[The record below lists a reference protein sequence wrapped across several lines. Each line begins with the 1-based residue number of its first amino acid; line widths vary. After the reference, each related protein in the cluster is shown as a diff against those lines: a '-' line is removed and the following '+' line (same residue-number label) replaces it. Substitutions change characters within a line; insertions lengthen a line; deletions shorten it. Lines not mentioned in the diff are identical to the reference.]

1 MRSCLE
7 GHERV
12 WSGVEGFVNL
22 YHHLEGELMSL
33 KSIRARLDACKIDN
47 EILEQSGLARVGSR
61 VIQLAVIIRAVEP
74 ALVIVAALCLM
85 AVPSFAQDILG
96 QNDQA
101 LGSGVR
107 EAVRYGRNLLFLLG
121 VGGIGWGAVNYMM
134 EKAWIKQMIG
144 GGMSMGMGGIAS
156 LAYSFSQG
164 NAVDLDTD
172 LGN

>member
-1 MRSCLE
+1 
-7 GHERV
+7 
-12 WSGVEGFVNL
+12 
-22 YHHLEGELMSL
+22 MSL
-33 KSIRARLDACKIDN
+33 KSIRARLDACKVDN
-47 EILEQSGLARVGSR
+47 EILEHSCLARVGAR
-61 VIQLAVIIRAVEP
+61 VVQLAVIIRAVEP
-74 ALVIVAALCLM
+74 ALAIVAALCLISVQ
-85 AVPSFAQDILG
+85 ALAQGSILG
-96 QNDQA
+96 QDDQA

-107 EAVRYGRNLLFLLG
+107 EAIRYGRNLLFLLG

-164 NAVDLDTD
+164 SAVDLDTD

>member
-1 MRSCLE
+1 
-7 GHERV
+7 
-12 WSGVEGFVNL
+12 
-22 YHHLEGELMSL
+22 MSL

-47 EILEQSGLARVGSR
+47 EILERSRLARVGSR

-85 AVPSFAQDILG
+85 SVRALAQSPILG
-96 QNDQA
+96 QDDQA

-107 EAVRYGRNLLFLLG
+107 EAIRYGRNLLFLLG

-144 GGMSMGMGGIAS
+144 GGMAMGMGGIAS
-156 LAYSFSQG
+156 LVYSFSQG
-164 NAVDLDTD
+164 SAVDLNTD

>member
-1 MRSCLE
+1 
-7 GHERV
+7 
-12 WSGVEGFVNL
+12 
-22 YHHLEGELMSL
+22 MSL

-47 EILEQSGLARVGSR
+47 EILERSRLARVGSR
-61 VIQLAVIIRAVEP
+61 VIQLAVIIRAIEP

-85 AVPSFAQDILG
+85 SVQALAQSPILG
-96 QNDQA
+96 QDDQA

-107 EAVRYGRNLLFLLG
+107 EAIRYGRNLLFLLG

-144 GGMSMGMGGIAS
+144 GGMAMGMGGIAS
-156 LAYSFSQG
+156 LVYSFSQG
-164 NAVDLDTD
+164 SAVDLNTD

>member
-1 MRSCLE
+1 MSI
-7 GHERV
+7 
-12 WSGVEGFVNL
+12 SITIK
-22 YHHLEGELMSL
+22 EGELMSL
-33 KSIRARLDACKIDN
+33 KSIRARLDACKVDN
-47 EILEQSGLARVGSR
+47 EILERSRLARVGAR
-61 VIQLAVIIRAVEP
+61 VVKLAVIIRAVEP
-74 ALVIVAALCLM
+74 ALVIVAALCVMSVQAL
-85 AVPSFAQDILG
+85 AQVSGGEILG

-107 EAVRYGRNLLFLLG
+107 EAIRYGRNLLFLLG

-164 NAVDLDTD
+164 SAVDLDTD

>member
-1 MRSCLE
+1 
-7 GHERV
+7 
-12 WSGVEGFVNL
+12 
-22 YHHLEGELMSL
+22 MSL
-33 KSIRARLDACKIDN
+33 KSIRARLDACKVDN
-47 EILEQSGLARVGSR
+47 EILERSRLARVGAR

-85 AVPSFAQDILG
+85 SVQALAQGDILG

-107 EAVRYGRNLLFLLG
+107 EAIRYGRNLLFLLG

-164 NAVDLDTD
+164 NAVGLDIDL
-172 LGN
+172 NN

>member
-1 MRSCLE
+1 
-7 GHERV
+7 
-12 WSGVEGFVNL
+12 
-22 YHHLEGELMSL
+22 MSL
-33 KSIRARLDACKIDN
+33 KSIRARLDACKVDN
-47 EILEQSGLARVGSR
+47 EILERSRLARVGAR
-61 VIQLAVIIRAVEP
+61 VVKLAVIIRAVEP
-74 ALVIVAALCLM
+74 ALVIVAALCVMSVQAL
-85 AVPSFAQDILG
+85 AQVSGGEILG

-107 EAVRYGRNLLFLLG
+107 EAIRYGRNLLFLLG

-164 NAVDLDTD
+164 SAVDLDTD